1 MNMTRRLCLACVML
15 MACLVAPAA
24 GAADKKEMPK
34 QDVVDVPAIGQGL
47 CVANAFQSNMVLQ
60 RDKPIRIWGW
70 AEPGEKVTV
79 SFGDQ
84 TQSATVAADRSWKV
98 ELPALPASSEPR
110 QLVVQGRAKTIKEMQ
125 VEGGRIILKMARFE
139 VDRYNDGPIL
149 GFAIAGKDGKFQPA
163 KAEAPPEGGGNV
175 HEGAPR
181 HKQGSS

>member
-1 MNMTRRLCLACVML
+1 MKRIRYAAWLAGL
-15 MACLVAPAA
+15 ISLLALSQA
-24 GAADKKEMPK
+24 GAEEKLEPGKDRI
-34 QDVVDVPAIGQGL
+34 DVPAIGDGL
-47 CVANAFQSNMVLQ
+47 CLHNLFQSGMVLQ

-79 SFGDQ
+79 TFGEQ
-84 TQSATVAADRSWKV
+84 TQSATAAADRSWKV

-110 QLVVQGRAKTIKEMQ
+110 QLVVQGKAKTIKDMQ
-125 VEGGRIILKMARFE
+125 VEGGKIILKMARFE

-149 GFAIAGKDGKFQPA
+149 GFCIAGKDGKFQPA